1 MKTTRVIKTFL
12 LSLSISLF
20 FFLASS
26 GSRADEQVQ
35 PKEPIVSAMN
45 ITRILNPD
53 HETATGGEN
62 RPEGAAARKFSVALN
77 GDVNA
82 YMDFGRPR
90 FETLGPNDP
99 QAPYR
104 AIVGFHIPL
113 K

>member
-1 MKTTRVIKTFL
+1 MKTTHVIKTFFF
-12 LSLSISLF
+12 SLSISFF

-26 GSRADEQVQ
+26 DSRANEPVQ
-35 PKEPIVSAMN
+35 PKKPIVSAMN

-53 HETATGGEN
+53 HETAAAGEN
-62 RPEGAAARKFSVALN
+62 RPDGATARKLNVALN